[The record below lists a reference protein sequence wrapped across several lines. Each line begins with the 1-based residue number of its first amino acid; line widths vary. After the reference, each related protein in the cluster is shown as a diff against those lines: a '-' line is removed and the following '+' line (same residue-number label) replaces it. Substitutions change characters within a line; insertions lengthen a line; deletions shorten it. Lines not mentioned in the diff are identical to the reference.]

1 LVRTGYLNAV
11 PTEILSRSAAA
22 SIFDTVF
29 RFLKDGIRNA
39 ALIGLIVALAAFLIG
54 PASGAVALRRWC
66 VQGIGAVRN
75 GVEKLGVH
83 LAVISDWLGPNA
95 RIFRALTVVGGIIWF
110 ILWKYRT
117 PTDVLWIVFGMLVAL
132 AIIQFFA
139 SPAPNQT
146 PSAPDT
152 GALAAA

>member
-1 LVRTGYLNAV
+1 MV
-11 PTEILSRSAAA
+11 
-22 SIFDTVF
+22 
-29 RFLKDGIRNA
+29 
-39 ALIGLIVALAAFLIG
+39 G
-54 PASGAVALRRWC
+54 PASGVVAVRRWC
-66 VQGIGAVRN
+66 VQGIAAVRN

-110 ILWKYRT
+110 VLWKYRT

-139 SPAPNQT
+139 TPAPKQ
-146 PSAPDT
+146 PSAPADT
-152 GALAAA
+152 SGLVAA